1 MVGSANSALSSE
13 LEREFWG
20 GIEHVSRFFMGEAN
34 VQRALRDLVATL
46 ESLGIPYAV
55 VGALA
60 LGEFGY
66 RRATVDVDVLLTPE
80 GLEAFKREVLGR
92 GYLERVPGG
101 RGLRDTRN
109 GVDVDVIVTGGYPG
123 DGKPKPVRF
132 PDPGEVAVRG
142 AEIALLPLPKLLELK
157 LASGMS
163 APHRLRDLADVLEL
177 IRVAGLSRDLAEALD
192 PSVRE
197 KYLELWTVAQ
207 EAPEE

>member
-1 MVGSANSALSSE
+1 MAGASHSTLPPE
-13 LEREFWG
+13 LEREFWS
-20 GIEHVSRFFMGEAN
+20 GIEHLSRFSMGEAN
-34 VQRALRDLVATL
+34 VQQALRDLVATL
-46 ESLGIPYAV
+46 ESLQIPYAV

-66 RRATVDVDVLLTPE
+66 RRATVDVDILLTPE
-80 GLEAFKREVLGR
+80 GLESLKREVLGR
-92 GYLERVPGG
+92 GYRERVAGG

-109 GVDVDVIVTGGYPG
+109 GVDVDVILTGGYPG

-142 AEIALLPLPKLLELK
+142 DRVALLPLPKLLDLK

-177 IRVAGLSRDLAEALD
+177 IRIARLSRNLAETLD
-192 PSVRE
+192 PSVRD
-197 KYLELWTVAQ
+197 KYLDLWDAAQ
-207 EAPEE
+207 AAPDD

>member
-1 MVGSANSALSSE
+1 MAGASHSTLPPE
-13 LEREFWG
+13 LEKEFWS
-20 GIEHVSRFFMGEAN
+20 GIEHLSRFSMGEAN
-34 VQRALRDLVATL
+34 VQRALEDLVTTL

-80 GLEAFKREVLGR
+80 GLESLKREVLGR

-109 GVDVDVIVTGGYPG
+109 GVDVDVILTGGYPG

-142 AEIALLPLPKLLELK
+142 ARVALLPLPKLLDLK

-177 IRVAGLSRDLAEALD
+177 IRIAKLPQDLAETLD
-192 PSVRE
+192 PSVRDE
-197 KYLELWTVAQ
+197 YLELWDAAQ
-207 EAPEE
+207 AAPDE

>member
-1 MVGSANSALSSE
+1 MAGASHSTLPAE
-13 LEREFWG
+13 LEKEFWSS
-20 GIEHVSRFFMGEAN
+20 IEHLSRFSMGEAN
-34 VQRALRDLVATL
+34 VQRALEDLVTTL

-80 GLEAFKREVLGR
+80 GLEALKREVLGR
-92 GYLERVPGG
+92 GYRERVPGG

-109 GVDVDVIVTGGYPG
+109 GVDVDVILTGGYPG

-132 PDPGEVAVRG
+132 PDPGVVAVRG
-142 AEIALLPLPKLLELK
+142 ARVALLPLPKLLDLK

-163 APHRLRDLADVLEL
+163 ASHRLRDLADVLEL
-177 IRVAGLSRDLAEALD
+177 IRIAKLPRGLEESLD
-192 PSVRE
+192 PSVRG
-197 KYLELWTVAQ
+197 KYLELWDAAQ
-207 EAPEE
+207 TAPDE

>member
-1 MVGSANSALSSE
+1 MAGSVDSALPSE

-34 VQRALRDLVATL
+34 VQRALRDLVGTL

-80 GLEAFKREVLGR
+80 GLEALKSEVLGR

-142 AEIALLPLPKLLELK
+142 AEIALLPLPKLVELK

-177 IRVAGLSRDLAEALD
+177 IRIAGLSRDLAETLD

-197 KYLELWTVAQ
+197 KYLELWTAAQ